1 MSKVL
6 LCINRT
12 VCFLLCC
19 IHCLSVAN
27 IIWLVVAASIFVLI
41 RSAGC
46 ILFELAALKRP
57 FDGLSLMDVMYK
69 VTEVDPPSWPAAYA
83 ADLAALFT
91 RLFFVENVFLKE
103 TVTSHVRVNS

>member
-1 MSKVL
+1 ML
-6 LCINRT
+6 Q
-12 VCFLLCC
+12 
-19 IHCLSVAN
+19 
-27 IIWLVVAASIFVLI
+27 LVYLVLI

-91 RLFFVENVFLKE
+91 RLFLSKMFFFGRNCHFTCQRQQL
-103 TVTSHVRVNS
+103 VTAFTNEILQKLA